1 MSEQK
6 TKVDQLIAE
15 NQSFLDKITEQEDD
29 IKRLRKQCKQAQN
42 QSAELEE
49 AKKKISTLEDNVKW
63 QTTQVTGKDS
73 ELAEVK

>member
-15 NQSFLDKITEQEDD
+15 NQSFLDKITEQDDD
-29 IKRLRKQCKQAQN
+29 IKRLRKQCKSAQN

-49 AKKKISTLEDNVKW
+49 TKKKITTLEENVKW
-63 QTTQVTGKDS
+63 
-73 ELAEVK
+73 

>member
-15 NQSFLDKITEQEDD
+15 NQSFLDKITEQDDD
-29 IKRLRKQCKQAQN
+29 IKRLRKQCKSAQN

-49 AKKKISTLEDNVKW
+49 TKKKIITLEENVKW
-63 QTTQVTGKDS
+63 
-73 ELAEVK
+73 